1 MADESEDFEKQISD
15 AQPKM
20 ECEGGGSE
28 EEVNQGWADAMARI
42 LENQLPE
49 DKPPVLLKYKKIEK
63 RKAERNEQLASK
75 KLKSQER
82 HAMLEKDHIKP
93 DASTLDYEKNLM
105 RIATRGVVKL
115 FNAVSKHQKEINS
128 KLNSAPTEAKK
139 TKVETMSKSTFL
151 DMLKSSSDKGRT
163 QENKEQK
170 GTGIELTDTDDA
182 SSWSIL
188 RDDFMMGAKMK
199 DWNREEQ
206 KTKRKD
212 KKLTDITD
220 HELETS
226 NADFFDESD
235 DGNNEQSDSES
246 DMDSQGG

>member
-1 MADESEDFEKQISD
+1 
-15 AQPKM
+15 
-20 ECEGGGSE
+20 
-28 EEVNQGWADAMARI
+28 MARI

-63 RKAERNEQLASK
+63 RKAERKEELASK

-115 FNAVSKHQKEINS
+115 FNAVSKHQKEMDN

-139 TKVETMSKSTFL
+139 MKVESMSKSTFL
-151 DMLKSSSDKGRT
+151 DMLKSSSDKGWN
-163 QENKEQK
+163 QEHKEQK
-170 GTGIELTDTDDA
+170 GTGIDLTNTDDT

-212 KKLTDITD
+212 KKLMNIPD

-226 NADFFDESD
+226 NADFMDESD
-235 DGNNEQSDSES
+235 DGNNAQSDSES